1 MRTEQIPLKL
11 DMQAHTAYIACMSSM
26 QYTIRQVPAAVD
38 KALRANARKNDL
50 SLNDV
55 LLAALAGAAGETE
68 QHDLDFLAGSWQSDD
83 ETEATLKEQ
92 RGIDREMWR

>member
-1 MRTEQIPLKL
+1 
-11 DMQAHTAYIACMSSM
+11 MQANSAYIAGMNSM
-26 QYTIRQVPAAVD
+26 QYTIRQVPSTVD
-38 KALRANARKNDL
+38 KALRANARKNNQ

-68 QHDLDFLAGSWQSDD
+68 QHDLDFLAGSWQGD
-83 ETEATLKEQ
+83 ETTEATLKEQ